1 MPEAPDL
8 EVIKEFLNREVQGKA
23 VEGAKVIRPTVIRSI
38 ARDFASDI
46 QGRTFGPFNR
56 KGKFLLGE
64 LSGDR
69 CLVINPMLTG
79 ALQYCE
85 PKVRVL
91 KKTCFTLGLTGGAE
105 LRYLDDRQMG
115 LVYYVTKDQMPEV
128 PRLEDQGADVLSG
141 ISLEEFRSRLT
152 RFHGEIKGVL
162 TRGAFISG
170 IGNAYSDE
178 ILFAARLSPF
188 RKARSLGDQELEL
201 LHEQCRAVV
210 VEATEVLR
218 ERMGSDIHIKIRD
231 FLKVHRK
238 GGQPCPRCGGNIT
251 QINANQRI
259 TSYCRHCQPGML
271 IKN

>member
-8 EVIKEFLNREVQGKA
+8 EVIKEFLNREVQGQV

-38 ARDFASDI
+38 AGDFASDI
-46 QGRTFGPFNR
+46 QGRTFGPFQR

-115 LVYYVTKDQMPEV
+115 LVYYVTEAQMPEV

-162 TRGAFISG
+162 TRGRVVSG
-170 IGNAYSDE
+170 IGNAYADE
-178 ILFAARLSPF
+178 VLFAAKIYPF
-188 RKARSLGDQELEL
+188 RKRGSLTEEGAEVNGSAEL
-201 LHEQCRAVV
+201 L
-210 VEATEVLR
+210 
-218 ERMGSDIHIKIRD
+218 K
-231 FLKVHRK
+231 
-238 GGQPCPRCGGNIT
+238 PT
-251 QINANQRI
+251 QIAGNRRVHELTNDVSDREVQLLGTRGGLG
-259 TSYCRHCQPGML
+259 RHYERKVNEL
-271 IKN
+271 T